1 MDEFSVSHFTGD
13 IPDFYDRGLGHAMFE
28 GYAADIAGRAAADN
42 PSRLL
47 ETAAGTGIVT
57 RRLRDA
63 LPASAEI
70 TVTDLNADMLARA
83 RAKFSVGERVTFM
96 SADATD
102 LPFPHQSFD
111 AVVCQFGVMFF
122 PDKIRAYRE
131 VKRVLRGG
139 GRYLF
144 SVWDA
149 HAHNSFAR
157 LAHEAVSQS
166 HPSDPPPFFQV
177 PFGYHHVEVIRDS
190 LREAGFD
197 AIDASIVRLESR
209 VPDPALFARGLI
221 YGSPVIEQIRSRP
234 AMDPERLVE
243 TLTDSLVREL
253 GLPERPLEL
262 QAIVF
267 DVR

>member
-1 MDEFSVSHFTGD
+1 MDKTSVSHFTGD

-28 GYAADIAGRAAADN
+28 GCAADIARRAAADN
-42 PSRLL
+42 PLRLL
-47 ETAAGTGIVT
+47 ETAAGTGIAT
-57 RRLRDA
+57 RCLRYT
-63 LPASAEI
+63 LPASTELTA
-70 TVTDLNADMLARA
+70 TDLNVDMLSRA
-83 RAKFSVGERVTFM
+83 RDKFAVGEQVTFM
-96 SADATD
+96 SADAAA
-102 LPFPHQSFD
+102 LPFPSFSFD
-111 AVVCQFGVMFF
+111 TVVCQFGVMFF
-122 PDKIRAYRE
+122 PDKSRAYRE
-131 VKRVLRGG
+131 VRRVLRGG

-166 HPSDPPPFFQV
+166 YPSDPPPFFQV

-190 LREAGFD
+190 LREAGFN

-221 YGSPVIEQIRSRP
+221 YGSPVIEQIRRRL